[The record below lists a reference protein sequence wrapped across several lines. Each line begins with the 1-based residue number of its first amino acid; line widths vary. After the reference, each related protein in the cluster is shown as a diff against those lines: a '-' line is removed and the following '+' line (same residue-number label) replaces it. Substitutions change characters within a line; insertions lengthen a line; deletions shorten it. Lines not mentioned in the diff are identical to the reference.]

1 MRGLSGDLLFWIA
14 IDTLFLSIVKNLNPS
29 QITALT
35 SIPLIICILLQVP
48 LLKIIK
54 KIGNTNSV
62 RVGAFLL
69 LMSSILITCGKSYI
83 LIVLGKICYEF
94 AFTFQSMTN
103 VIIKNNLEIQNRSND
118 FMKIKTKANTIY
130 ATATMIISF
139 IASAM
144 FNINNYL
151 PMIACIFCC
160 YICFIMSFYII
171 DFSKFNKID
180 NQKQEKEKKKI
191 KYSKIIIII
200 LISYGIFYAVVN
212 SGQQNGKLFIQQE
225 LLEKFNVEVTALI
238 IGAILCISR
247 IVRVISNIVFYKLHL
262 KYKNK
267 MGVILSILLL
277 NSILFIILGS
287 FIQNSLIIKF
297 IIMGLGYVIILFIR
311 DPFKVYM
318 QDLSLNN
325 TEKEEQQTL
334 LTIMDLSRKIVRAI
348 ISLSFSILLIN
359 NPMILVMGILMIL
372 AIIEFFIS
380 IKLYNLIF
388 KLEREESK

>member
-1 MRGLSGDLLFWIA
+1 MFWIA
-14 IDTLFLSIVKNLNPS
+14 IDTLFLSIVKNLSPS

-62 RVGAFLL
+62 RVGSFLL
-69 LMSSILITCGKSYI
+69 LMSSILITCGKNYI
-83 LIVLGKICYEF
+83 VIILGKICYEF

-118 FMKIKTKANTIY
+118 FMKIRTKANTIY

-139 IASAM
+139 IASYM

-180 NQKQEKEKKKI
+180 NQKQEKQKKKV
-191 KYSKIIIII
+191 KYSKIIITII
-200 LISYGIFYAVVN
+200 ISYGIFYAVVN

-225 LLEKFNVEVTALI
+225 LLKNFDVESTALI

-267 MGVILSILLL
+267 IGVILSILLL
-277 NSILFIILGS
+277 SSILFIILGS

-388 KLEREESK
+388 KFEREDSK

>member
-1 MRGLSGDLLFWIA
+1 
-14 IDTLFLSIVKNLNPS
+14 
-29 QITALT
+29 
-35 SIPLIICILLQVP
+35 
-48 LLKIIK
+48 
-54 KIGNTNSV
+54 
-62 RVGAFLL
+62 
-69 LMSSILITCGKSYI
+69 MSSILITSGKNYI
-83 LIVLGKICYEF
+83 VIVLGKICYEF

-139 IASAM
+139 IASYM

-180 NQKQEKEKKKI
+180 NQKQEKQKKKI
-191 KYSKIIIII
+191 KYSKIIITI
-200 LISYGIFYAVVN
+200 LISYGIFYAVVS

-225 LLEKFNVEVTALI
+225 LLEKFNVEITALI
-238 IGAILCISR
+238 LGAILCISR

-277 NSILFIILGS
+277 SSILFIILGS

-388 KLEREESK
+388 KIEREESK